1 MDYALSNDEKQTS
14 RSATRLHLIPCLKPG
29 ACVKLF
35 GQQFDGGLGQPED
48 QADSAF
54 ERARQSFV
62 DSGTPEVLARSAA
75 NIVVNFRQGKR
86 VD

>member
-1 MDYALSNDEKQTS
+1 M
-14 RSATRLHLIPCLKPG
+14 
-29 ACVKLF
+29 KLF